1 MKQCFKC
8 KQHLEL
14 LEFYKHSMMS
24 DGHLNKCKSC
34 TKQDSEN
41 RRKQKEKNIDWALS
55 ERKRHREKSRKYRD
69 EGRVLIKNNSY
80 NKKWICENPEKRKAH
95 MIVNH
100 ALRSGTINRHP
111 CCVCGNK
118 AQAHHEDYSKPL
130 EIIWLCS
137 RHHADR
143 HIEINEERL
152 KQTFN

>member
-1 MKQCFKC
+1 MA
-8 KQHLEL
+8 
-14 LEFYKHSMMS
+14 

-34 TKQDSEN
+34 TKQDTKN
-41 RRKQKEKNIDWALS
+41 RVKNKKQDIKWVLS
-55 ERKRHREKSRKYRD
+55 ERKRSREKAKRYRN
-69 EGRVLIKNNSY
+69 EKRYFKKSGLSQ
-80 NKKWICENPEKRKAH
+80 KKWICENPEKRKAH
-95 MIVNH
+95 SITNN

-130 EIIWLCS
+130 EIIWFCS